1 MKNSKKKT
9 EDIKL
14 PFKTRINNYLD
25 NNLYNLFIVV
35 IVIGLFLN
43 IFLWLLTPIF
53 TLPIYKLEDSSYDQ
67 DIRYDSYFVQ
77 EIRINHPVILPYSE
91 LFVSYKGDNII
102 DVYILNSAQYT
113 KYLEIKAQNGY
124 LDDINYISH
133 QNNKLLGSFSLI
145 LDYKDL
151 FNDPIYIVIEP
162 NNNNVD
168 IDIIYKLI
176 TFERFWYLLSF
187 IIMIFLFCLLLIF
200 RRISNKN
207 YPWNYFHDI
216 IINEAYR
223 LFKKGFFD
231 KSIAAV
237 DNEIEQILKKVNKK
251 KGLKRN
257 FGVQLI
263 EQIFSENSPV
273 IFLDDIST
281 VEGKEKQKDYKNY
294 FKSCFKRIRN
304 PFAHENFSLQKQE
317 TIRKLHLLDEMLIA
331 LEEGYVLNDQG
342 EKETIFEYIKS

>member
-1 MKNSKKKT
+1 MKNSKNQT

-14 PFKTRINNYLD
+14 PFKTRIINYFD
-25 NNLYNLFIVV
+25 NNSYNLFIVV

-53 TLPIYKLEDSSYDQ
+53 TLPIYKLEDSSYDY
-67 DIRYDSYFVQ
+67 DIRNDSYFVQ

-91 LFVSYKGDNII
+91 LFISYKGDNII

-113 KYLEIKAQNGY
+113 KYLEIKTQNGN
-124 LDDINYISH
+124 LDDINYIWH
-133 QNNKLLGSFSLI
+133 HNNKLFGAFSLI
-145 LDYKDL
+145 LDYNNL

-168 IDIIYKLI
+168 LDISYKLI
-176 TFERFWYLLSF
+176 SFERFWYLLSF
-187 IIMIFLFCLLLIF
+187 IIIIILLCLLLIF
-200 RRISNKN
+200 RRTLNKN
-207 YPWNYFHDI
+207 FPWNYFHDI
-216 IINEAYR
+216 ITKNAYK
-223 LFKKGFFD
+223 LFKKGFLD

-237 DNEIEQILKKVNKK
+237 DNEIEQMLKKVNTK
-251 KGLKRN
+251 KGLNRN

-263 EQIFSENSPV
+263 DQLFSEDRP
-273 IFLDDIST
+273 IIYLDDTST
-281 VEGKEKQKDYKNY
+281 IEGKDNQKDYKDY

-304 PFAHENFSLQKQE
+304 PFAHENFRLQKQE

-331 LEEGYVLNDQG
+331 LDKGYILNDQG
-342 EKETIFEYIKS
+342 EKESIFEYIKS